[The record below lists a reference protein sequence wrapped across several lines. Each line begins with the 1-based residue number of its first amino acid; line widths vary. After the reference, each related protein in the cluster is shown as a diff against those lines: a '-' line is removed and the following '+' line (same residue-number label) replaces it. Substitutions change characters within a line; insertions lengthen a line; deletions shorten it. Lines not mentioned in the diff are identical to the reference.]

1 MVLNS
6 NLPIYT
12 CSTADWMSENT
23 KIPNSE
29 WTSKQLLLRVLKKE
43 YETDLKTVKTYS
55 IVDGLLLSS
64 SETCV
69 LCMSTFYSVN
79 ERAPFPRVNAS
90 LVSSLRD
97 NHQWHLRHIFV
108 FRDSL
113 LSTFLWRRPQKAVK
127 NPIFNVFKTSFKL
140 LFGTLIMGTDCS
152 HSFSS

>member
-43 YETDLKTVKTYS
+43 YETDLKNVKTYS

-90 LVSSLRD
+90 LVSSLRG
-97 NHQWHLRHIFV
+97 NHQWHLSYIFV
-108 FRDSL
+108 FRDSCRVHFFEEDHRRQSKIQFL
-113 LSTFLWRRPQKAVK
+113 TFFRSVL
-127 NPIFNVFKTSFKL
+127 NSFL
-140 LFGTLIMGTDCS
+140 EL
-152 HSFSS
+152 